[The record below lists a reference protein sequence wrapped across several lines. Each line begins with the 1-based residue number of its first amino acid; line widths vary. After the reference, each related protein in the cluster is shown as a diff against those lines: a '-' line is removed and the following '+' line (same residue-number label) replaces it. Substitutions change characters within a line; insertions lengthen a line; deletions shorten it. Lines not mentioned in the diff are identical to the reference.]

1 MILAIMSYEKVFGL
15 TLQTLRLKLNFSQS
29 ELAKAS
35 QIDRTFI
42 SLLERGLRQPSL
54 TTIFSLAFALKM
66 KPSELIAAV
75 ELSIRRAR
83 WKRLK
88 T

>member
-1 MILAIMSYEKVFGL
+1 MDLMTSEKVFGL
-15 TLQTLRLKLNFSQS
+15 TLRTLRLELNFSQAD
-29 ELAKAS
+29 LAKAS

-42 SLLERGLRQPSL
+42 SLLERGIRQPSL
-54 TTIFSLAFALKM
+54 TTIFKLASALKM

-75 ELSIRRAR
+75 ELTMRRVR

-88 T
+88 S